1 MADDQGFLIEMRV
14 QLAPA
19 DGERWEAQR
28 SLVRS
33 VGAAFDARTKAW
45 WLLIGDLNE
54 ALTAMGTLASA
65 AETYGTAVTLRLV
78 AAPPTWVGPTVQ
90 PEALEGAASS

>member
-1 MADDQGFLIEMRV
+1 MRI

-19 DGERWEAQR
+19 GEEHWEAQR

-45 WLLIGDLNE
+45 WLLIGDMNE
-54 ALTAMGTLASA
+54 AFRAMGRLASA
-65 AETYGTAVTLRLV
+65 TETYGTAVALRLV
-78 AAPPTWVGPTVQ
+78 MAPSTWVGPVLA
-90 PEALEGAASS
+90 PEASDGAASSSAL